1 MKRVLILL
9 SLLLVIIILFGK
21 LNFHKQGIR
30 DTKELNIP
38 IDVKTSVIE
47 NTQNMNS
54 FEIAEYC
61 SEMTCDLL
69 TYSLKQDELFINKPS
84 KAHCVTYARIC
95 SELCNIAYKT
105 HGLNSST
112 KSVYGYFTYFEVNI
126 NKVLTT
132 LSPKNYKRY
141 LKNHDVVELCIED
154 KTYWL
159 DPTLHDLINFSK
171 VKEY

>member
-1 MKRVLILL
+1 MI
-9 SLLLVIIILFGK
+9 SLLLIIIVLFGT
-21 LNFHKQGIR
+21 LDFNKQGIR
-30 DTKELNIP
+30 STKELSIP
-38 IDVKTSVIE
+38 IDIKNTVIE

-69 TYSLKQDELFINKPS
+69 TYSLKQDKPFINKPS
-84 KAHCVTYARIC
+84 KAHCVTYARVC
-95 SELCNIAYKT
+95 SELCNIAYKA
-105 HGLNSST
+105 HGLNSSA
-112 KSVYGYFTYFEVNI
+112 KSVYGYFTYFKVNI
-126 NKVLTT
+126 NKVLTI
-132 LSPKNYKRY
+132 LSPKKCKRY
-141 LKNHDVVELCIED
+141 LTNHDVVELCIGD